1 MPPETAE
8 PRVIVI
14 TGANS
19 GIGRRAGHQL
29 AALGHR
35 VVLVCRNA
43 VRAAAAVEA
52 IREAT
57 GNGMVSAEIADL
69 ADPGSVD
76 ALASRLQQCCDRV
89 DTLINNAAVFD
100 QTATRTVTAAGHEVF
115 WATNHL
121 GPFQLAAR
129 LSGLLAA
136 SPDARIVTIASKGL
150 VVYPR
155 IALRFDDL
163 EAVTWF
169 TPTKAYYHSKLAQ
182 VTFAAALAR
191 RIAARDLLSLCLRVP
206 AVRLDPDRLADMPLR
221 LRLAYAP
228 KNRLAASP
236 ERVASTYAALAGG
249 PREHVEGLHGA
260 YLDEGL
266 QRVRAPRAA
275 GDIAVQDRL
284 WEASLTATSTP
295 PSAFTPTR
303 PASRAPVGPID
314 ARARLHSV
322 DGTDNVRASQSPC
335 GG

>member
-35 VVLVCRNA
+35 VVLVCRHA
-43 VRAAAAVEA
+43 GRAAAAVEA

-57 GNGMVSAEIADL
+57 GNDMVCAEIADL

-76 ALASRLQQCCDRV
+76 ALAGRLQQCYDRV

-100 QTATRTVTAAGHEVF
+100 QTATRTVTAAGHELF

-121 GPFQLAAR
+121 GPFQMAAR
-129 LSGLLAA
+129 LSGLLGA
-136 SPDARIVTIASKGL
+136 SPDARVVTIASKGL

-191 RIAARDLLSLCLRVP
+191 RLAARDLLSLCLRVP
-206 AVRLDPDRLADMPLR
+206 AVRLDADRLAAMPLR

-228 KNRLAASP
+228 KNRFAASP
-236 ERVASTYAALAGG
+236 EELGHTYALLAAG
-249 PREHVEGLHGA
+249 RRDAVEGLHGA
-260 YLDEGL
+260 YVDEGL
-266 QRVRAPRAA
+266 RRCRPPRAA
-275 GDIAVQDRL
+275 GDSAAQDRL
-284 WEASLTATSTP
+284 WEVSLRATATP
-295 PSAFTPTR
+295 PGAFLPL
-303 PASRAPVGPID
+303 AQGP
-314 ARARLHSV
+314 R
-322 DGTDNVRASQSPC
+322 
-335 GG
+335 GGG